1 VNWEHLKAF
10 LWLRWRIISNRNRR
24 AGKGAVILQ
33 ALFTVIMIAGGI
45 AAFVVGIA
53 VGYLALPKAP
63 PAVFLYVWDGVVVAF
78 LFLWMVELMI
88 ELQRAE
94 LLSLDKFLHLPVSL
108 SGAFL
113 INYLGSISG
122 FGATAILPLMIG
134 LAIGLVFSKGAIMLL
149 LFPLIAA
156 FALMVTALTH
166 QFRGWLASLMMNKR
180 RRRTVVMVVTFVFMG
195 MTQIPNII
203 GFTSGWG
210 RRPGTALSEASR
222 KELDKL
228 NIARAK
234 KEITRDE
241 HRARRREL
249 EAPARAENAKQ
260 TYQLVR
266 SVNTFVPLGWLPYGA
281 TEGFEGSAWP
291 ALLGI
296 AGLSVI
302 GIVSLRR
309 SYVTTLQLYTGH
321 YSGKF
326 SGSGGARPTPAAPVL
341 ARPGETS
348 TAPPKKYPAAL
359 LERRFPGVNEYAA
372 VVAVASFRSLMRAPE
387 AKMMLLSPVIMLFV
401 FGSMFMFRTS
411 AGPALM
417 TPLMAAGGHAFM
429 LIMLV
434 GVLGNQFGFD
444 RSAFK
449 VFVLSPA
456 PRKDILLGKN
466 MAAAPLGIG
475 FMFISALAIQ
485 IFSPMRVDHYL
496 AVLLQMIP
504 MYLIFSMVGNVL
516 SIIAPMAMAVG
527 SMKPVKPRAKI
538 ILIHMAFMLVFP
550 IALAATLIPLGIEFI
565 LTWTGTFSWVPAY
578 LVFTLIET
586 ALVIWLY
593 IEMLEVE
600 GRLLERRELKVL
612 EAVTTKV
619 E

>member
-1 VNWEHLKAF
+1 VNWEHFKAF

-33 ALFTVIMIAGGI
+33 AIFTTIMVVGGI
-45 AAFVVGIA
+45 AAFVGGIA
-53 VGYLALPKAP
+53 LGYYALPKAT

-88 ELQRAE
+88 ELQRSE

-113 INYLGSISG
+113 INYVGSISG
-122 FGATAILPLMIG
+122 LGATAILPLMIG
-134 LAIGLVFSKGAIMLL
+134 LAIGLVLSKGAIMLL

-166 QFRGWLASLMMNKR
+166 QFRGWLASLMENKR
-180 RRRTVVMVVTFVFMG
+180 RRRTVIMATTFVFIG

-203 GFTSGWG
+203 GFASGWD
-210 RRPGTALSEASR
+210 RRPGTALSAANQ
-222 KELDKL
+222 KELDEL
-228 NIARAK
+228 NIKLAK
-234 KEITRDE
+234 KEITRPQ

-249 EAPARAENAKQ
+249 EAPSRAESAKRF
-260 TYQLVR
+260 YEVAR

-281 TEGFEGSAWP
+281 TEGFEGSPWP
-291 ALLGI
+291 ALMGI

-309 SYVTTLQLYTGH
+309 SYLTTVQLYTG
-321 YSGKF
+321 KF
-326 SGSGGARPTPAAPVL
+326 SSGAT
-341 ARPGETS
+341 
-348 TAPPKKYPAAL
+348 TAPTASTMGRPREASTTSSSKKYPAL
-359 LERRFPGVNEYAA
+359 FLEKRFPGVSEYAS

-387 AKMMLLSPVIMLFV
+387 AKMMFLSPVIMLFV
-401 FGSMFMFRTS
+401 FGSMFLFRTNN
-411 AGPALM
+411 APALM

-429 LIMLV
+429 LFMLV

-475 FMFISALAIQ
+475 FMFISALTIQ
-485 IFSPMRVDHYL
+485 MFSPMRVDHYL

-516 SIIAPMAMAVG
+516 SIIAPMAMAMG
-527 SMKPVKPRAKI
+527 SMKPVKPKAKI
-538 ILIHMAFMLVFP
+538 LLIHLAFMLVFP
-550 IALAATLIPLGIEFI
+550 ITLAATLIPLGIEFI
-565 LTWTGTFSWVPAY
+565 LTWTGTLSWFPAY
-578 LVFTLIET
+578 LIFTAIET

-593 IEMLEVE
+593 VEVLEVE
-600 GRLLERRELKVL
+600 GRLLERREQRVL
-612 EAVTTKV
+612 EAVTVKV

>member
-33 ALFTVIMIAGGI
+33 AIFTAIMVAGGI
-45 AAFVVGIA
+45 VAFGGGIA
-53 VGYLALPKAP
+53 LGYFALPRVT
-63 PAVFLYVWDGVVVAF
+63 PAIFLYVWDGVVLAF

-122 FGATAILPLMIG
+122 FGATAILPLMTG
-134 LAIGLVFSKGAIMLL
+134 LAIGLVLSKGAIMLL

-210 RRPGTALSEASR
+210 RRPGTALSEEGR

-228 NIARAK
+228 NIALAK
-234 KEITRDE
+234 KEITRNE

-249 EAPARAENAKQ
+249 EAPARAERAKQ
-260 TYQLVR
+260 TYQVVR

-281 TEGFEGSAWP
+281 TEGFEGSPWP

-296 AGLSVI
+296 TGLSVI

-309 SYVTTLQLYTGH
+309 SYVTTLQLYTGQ
-321 YSGKF
+321 F
-326 SGSGGARPTPAAPVL
+326 SGGATTMPAAPVL
-341 ARPGETS
+341 ARPGEAS
-348 TAPPKKYPAAL
+348 TVPPKKYPAAL
-359 LERRFPGVNEYAA
+359 LERRFPGVNEYASA
-372 VVAVASFRSLMRAPE
+372 VAVASFRSLMRAPE

-401 FGSMFMFRTS
+401 FGSMFLFRTHT
-411 AGPALM
+411 GPALM

-456 PRKDILLGKN
+456 PRRDILLGKN

-475 FMFISALAIQ
+475 FMFVSALAIQ

-527 SMKPVKPRAKI
+527 SMKPVKPKAKV

-550 IALAATLIPLGIEFI
+550 ITLAATLIPLGIEFI
-565 LTWTGTFSWVPAY
+565 LTWTGTLSWAPAY

-600 GRLLERRELKVL
+600 GRLLERRELRVL